1 MIIPGEF
8 AGDDWLEPGDKR
20 IRGQVEIGG
29 DATET
34 GFGEDVKKMAR
45 TKT

>member
-1 MIIPGEF
+1 MIPGEF
-8 AGDDWLEPGDKR
+8 AGNGWLEPGDKR
-20 IRGQVEIGG
+20 TRGEVEIVG

-34 GFGEDVKKMAR
+34 GFCEAVKTMVR